1 MDIVTS
7 LPPSIDPILGKTCNA
22 ILVIVDRFSKYA
34 LYIPTTTKLASSS
47 LAELLFHHIIWMY
60 GIP

>member
-7 LPPSIDPILGKTCNA
+7 LPSFINPILGKMCNI

-34 LYIPTTTKLASSS
+34 LYILTIMKLISSS
-47 LAELLFHHIIWMY
+47 LVELLFYYII
-60 GIP
+60 